1 MELTDH
7 DMIICHKAYQ
17 LVQLCL
23 ESTIGDEDKQMRRDI
38 LYGYLSSMLTGMAWV
53 LKQKSN
59 DMEPM
64 EKAKQSVS
72 IFNEFLQLLQTTEV
86 KHQTVEHYASKLCI
100 STKYLSVICKQ
111 NSQKTASQWIKEY
124 TLADITWYLKNTDLS
139 LKEISNKVGF
149 PNTSFF
155 GKYFREHFHC
165 TPMEYRQSKVRS
177 EE

>member
-165 TPMEYRQSKVRS
+165 TPMEYRQSKVKS